1 VFTKL
6 LGLDYKIVYKKATEN
21 RMADALSRMLV
32 IDDDKEQISCM
43 AISSSQPKW
52 LQEVALTYETDVKAK
67 ELITKLTIDQHA
79 MPHYT

>member
-52 LQEVALTYETDVKAK
+52 L
-67 ELITKLTIDQHA
+67 
-79 MPHYT
+79 